1 MTTPPVKKI
10 ENEAA
15 PEPTVLS
22 AADAATELDDGP
34 QRLHLHMPI
43 DIRSVSLAI
52 IAVLASIFALQ
63 WAHQVIIP
71 ILLGVMASYAL
82 TPVVD
87 VLQRWRLP
95 RALGA
100 GLLLTGI
107 VATLGVGTWSMSD
120 DATALIQSLP
130 EVAQKLRQAV
140 QNSQQKKADTL
151 SKVQE
156 AAAELEKAA
165 DVSQASSGPASI
177 AGASAAVAAGV
188 ASSSSSGSIARGKPP
203 VVAPIAVQSSRP
215 VTRVVVEKAGLDVR
229 DYLWTGTLGLVTF
242 LGQAAVVFFITFFL
256 LASGNTFRRK
266 MVKLAGPKLSQKR
279 VTIQALDE
287 ITGQIQRYL
296 LVQLATSAIVGVL
309 TWLAFLVIGMQHA
322 AVWGVAAAV
331 TNLIPYVGAVLL
343 GGASALVGFIQFGG
357 LDMALLVGGA
367 SFVIHG
373 VIGNLLTPWL
383 TGRAS
388 RMSPFVVFVSVLA
401 FGWLWGV
408 WGLLLGVPILMVVK
422 SVCDRVD
429 ELKPVGEFLGA

>member
-1 MTTPPVKKI
+1 MTNAPTEKIEEGTPPLRA
-10 ENEAA
+10 ETGAGAA
-15 PEPTVLS
+15 I
-22 AADAATELDDGP
+22 ADGDIAEM
-34 QRLHLHMPI
+34 RRVMLHMPV
-43 DIRSVSLAI
+43 DVRSLSLAI
-52 IAVLASIFALQ
+52 IAVLTSIFALQ
-63 WAHQVIIP
+63 WAYPVIVP
-71 ILLGVMASYAL
+71 VLLGVMASYAL

-87 VLQRWRLP
+87 VLERWRLP

-107 VATLGVGTWSMSD
+107 VTTLGVGTWSMGD
-120 DATALIQSLP
+120 DASALVQSLP

-140 QNSQQKKADTL
+140 QSSQEKKSTDTL
-151 SKVQE
+151 AKVQE

-165 DVSQASSGPASI
+165 DISQASSSSASG
-177 AGASAAVAAGV
+177 AAASGSAASAPTT
-188 ASSSSSGSIARGKPP
+188 RGKPQI
-203 VVAPIAVQSSRP
+203 VTPIAMQPSRP
-215 VTRVVVEKAGLDVR
+215 VTRVVVEKAGLNVR
-229 DYLWTGTLGLVTF
+229 DYLWTGTLGLMTF

-309 TWLAFLVIGMQHA
+309 TWLAFLAIGLQHA

-331 TNLIPYVGAVLL
+331 TNLIPYLGAVLL

-357 LDMALLVGGA
+357 LDMAFLVGGA
-367 SFVIHG
+367 SFLIHG

-422 SVCDRVD
+422 AVCDRVE

>member
-1 MTTPPVKKI
+1 MTNAPTEKIEEGTPPLRA
-10 ENEAA
+10 ETGAGAA
-15 PEPTVLS
+15 I
-22 AADAATELDDGP
+22 ADGDIAEM
-34 QRLHLHMPI
+34 RRVMLHMPV
-43 DIRSVSLAI
+43 DVRSLSLAI
-52 IAVLASIFALQ
+52 IAVLTSIFALQ
-63 WAHQVIIP
+63 WAYPVIVP
-71 ILLGVMASYAL
+71 VLLGVMASYAL

-107 VATLGVGTWSMSD
+107 VTTLGVGTWSMGD
-120 DATALIQSLP
+120 DASALVQSLP

-140 QNSQQKKADTL
+140 QSSQEKKSTDTL
-151 SKVQE
+151 AKVQE

-165 DVSQASSGPASI
+165 DISQASSSSASG
-177 AGASAAVAAGV
+177 AAASGSAASAPTT
-188 ASSSSSGSIARGKPP
+188 RGKPQI
-203 VVAPIAVQSSRP
+203 VTPIAMQPSRP
-215 VTRVVVEKAGLDVR
+215 VTRVVVEKAGLNVR
-229 DYLWTGTLGLVTF
+229 DYLWTGTLGLMTF

-309 TWLAFLVIGMQHA
+309 TWLAFWWIGLQHA
-322 AVWGVAAAV
+322 AVWGVAAAF
-331 TNLIPYVGAVLL
+331 TNLIPYVGAVLF
-343 GGASALVGFIQFGG
+343 GGASTLVGFIQFGAI
-357 LDMALLVGGA
+357 DMALLVGGA
-367 SFVIHG
+367 SFAIHG

-422 SVCDRVD
+422 SVCDRVE
-429 ELKPVGEFLGA
+429 ELKPVGEFLSA